1 VAAVTVIGN
10 VMDSIATHVSVFVK
24 KTVELFKV
32 VVLQEQSIQE
42 IYHMCLTTTGVT
54 TTLMKLIQDLQ

>member
-1 VAAVTVIGN
+1 VVAVTVIGN
-10 VMDSIATHVSVFVK
+10 VMDFIATHVSVFVK
-24 KTVELFKV
+24 KTAELLMV
-32 VVLQEQSIQE
+32 MVLQVLYIQE